1 MRRKKKS
8 ARFKPRK
15 KLTQPTYPD
24 PETWRRTAAQRDQI
38 LRQFLFGL
46 AEGKP
51 DIANELVRRFGA
63 YQVNYV
69 LEKFQEYSRPSFLV
83 DEATIYRHYRWL
95 FAQFGDGRAFL
106 TKQGYDVVIDEETR
120 DAEWINRNVFGL
132 SDPDE
137 VFESE
142 RLVHLSYAIDI
153 TPPAVPP
160 KPADF
165 SAPTPHTYSYTLKP
179 LLNLGWRLDEAA
191 IAPYLS
197 HRGKWRRVGQELSQM
212 ATDPGLVN
220 GWPGEKASWAP
231 YHALT
236 LLGHLEEPDFAA
248 GLLDLLLVENDWLSD
263 RLPDVWAQMG
273 PDAAAPLWQGLQE
286 LAYEDDKLAVL
297 VAGLLKIAQTH
308 PDQFDSTARKFMN
321 LLDAGSPEQADLNAY
336 IVYALDQLGDDT
348 AVASIETA
356 LAEDRVNQ
364 RIMGPDS
371 IKLLGAT
378 FDWE

>member
-1 MRRKKKS
+1 
-8 ARFKPRK
+8 
-15 KLTQPTYPD
+15 
-24 PETWRRTAAQRDQI
+24 
-38 LRQFLFGL
+38 
-46 AEGKP
+46 
-51 DIANELVRRFGA
+51 
-63 YQVNYV
+63 
-69 LEKFQEYSRPSFLV
+69 
-83 DEATIYRHYRWL
+83 
-95 FAQFGDGRAFL
+95 
-106 TKQGYDVVIDEETR
+106 
-120 DAEWINRNVFGL
+120 
-132 SDPDE
+132 
-137 VFESE
+137 
-142 RLVHLSYAIDI
+142 
-153 TPPAVPP
+153 
-160 KPADF
+160 
-165 SAPTPHTYSYTLKP
+165 
-179 LLNLGWRLDEAA
+179 
-191 IAPYLS
+191 
-197 HRGKWRRVGQELSQM
+197 M

-220 GWPGEKASWAP
+220 GWPGEKAGWAP

-273 PDAAAPLWQGLQE
+273 PAAAAPLWQGLQE

-308 PDQFDSTARKFMN
+308 PDQCDSTVRKFMN

-336 IVYALDQLGDDT
+336 IVYALDQLGDGT
-348 AVASIETA
+348 AIASIETA